1 MRKPFATMV
10 AVAVAASA
18 LLGGVALA
26 DTGGSGTGG
35 TATDN
40 CVNVG
45 IPILS
50 GIGIAGT
57 GVASG
62 ASCVATANGSGGS
75 AH

>member
-45 IPILS
+45 IRS
-50 GIGIAGT
+50 
-57 GVASG
+57 
-62 ASCVATANGSGGS
+62 
-75 AH
+75 